1 MIYWLG
7 LIIMLIGLKI
17 AMTDV
22 ENSNLPEGT
31 PVVMIGTIFMLIG
44 YLLVSAHNISKTL
57 QQELFPPAK
66 VESVFSERD

>member
-17 AMTDV
+17 AMINV

-31 PVVMIGTIFMLIG
+31 PVVMIGTIFILIG
-44 YLLVSAHNISKTL
+44 YLLVSAHNVSETL
-57 QQELFPPAK
+57 QQKLFPPTK
-66 VESVFSERD
+66 VESVF

>member
-17 AMTDV
+17 AMINV

-31 PVVMIGTIFMLIG
+31 PVVMIGTIFILIG
-44 YLLVSAHNISKTL
+44 YLLVSAHNVSETL
-57 QQELFPPAK
+57 QQELFPPTK
-66 VESVFSERD
+66 VESVF

>member
-1 MIYWLG
+1 MIYCIG

-17 AMTDV
+17 AMIDV

-31 PVVMIGTIFMLIG
+31 PVVIIGTIFMLIG

-57 QQELFPPAK
+57 QQELFPPTE
-66 VESVFSERD
+66 VESVF

>member
-17 AMTDV
+17 AMINV

-31 PVVMIGTIFMLIG
+31 PVVMIGMIFILIG
-44 YLLVSAHNISKTL
+44 YLLVSAHNISETL
-57 QQELFPPAK
+57 QQELFPPTK
-66 VESVFSERD
+66 VESVF